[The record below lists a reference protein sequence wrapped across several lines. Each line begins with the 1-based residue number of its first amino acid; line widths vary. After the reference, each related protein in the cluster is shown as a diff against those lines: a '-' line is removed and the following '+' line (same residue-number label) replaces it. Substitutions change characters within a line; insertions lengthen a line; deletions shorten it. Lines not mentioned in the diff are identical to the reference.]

1 MPERPVNAD
10 EQIAILTNL
19 VNDFIATAGAVVK
32 ADRPTQAQLSRLRQ
46 TLADATTVMSE
57 SPFHIPDES
66 DDPDLA

>member
-1 MPERPVNAD
+1 MNQD

-19 VNDFIATAGAVVK
+19 VNDFIITAGAVVE
-32 ADRPTQAQLSRLRQ
+32 AGRPTQAQLNRLRQ

-57 SPFHIPDES
+57 SPFRILDES